1 MIAIRS
7 SALFAAVGLLVL
19 SFPHSARGTEKQ
31 TIAVLTGIGA
41 ATTMVCGAVALA
53 LEGDEDSESKRKEY
67 ARRGWLVG
75 GALAYAV
82 ETYES
87 GLQSSLRD
95 DSGSD
100 VNLSLRNS
108 FGFKGRGGYRCHRYV
123 SAELQVE
130 WFDKFEGKI
139 FLDGLGQVGTVDV
152 EPIAITVNARAY
164 LPIRNDRIQPFALFG
179 AGLVTIRTKVRNTMN
194 PDMHSDSRDTEFAIR
209 FGGGVDFYATPNI
222 VLTFETDYLQ
232 AFYALDDFD
241 YVSIGLGVQY
251 RF

>member
-1 MIAIRS
+1 M
-7 SALFAAVGLLVL
+7 L
-19 SFPHSARGTEKQ
+19 SFPNSARGTEEQ
-31 TIAVLTGIGA
+31 TIAVLAGIGA
-41 ATTMVCGAVALA
+41 TTTMVCGAVALA
-53 LEGDEDSESKRKEY
+53 LAEGDDGDSESKRKEY

-179 AGLVTIRTKVRNTMN
+179 AGLVTVRTKVRDPAGLGVVART
-194 PDMHSDSRDTEFAIR
+194 SDRDTEFAIR
-209 FGGGVDFYATPNI
+209 AGGGVDFYATPNI